1 MGESL
6 PAPAAPEGPPDQAPS
21 AAGAAPVAR
30 VLVCGH
36 CHKGK
41 LDPAGRRPGQEVQC
55 PLCGKASKV
64 TLEMTLGEERILERQ
79 KSREQAKRTFREL
92 SDEEKLEFLAKQSGI
107 VQMYYYLLYQL
118 GPRGMVALYLGLF
131 VLFGGLFITY
141 LITVVGMELRTE
153 KLSVWMVVSWVLGG
167 AFLGLVG
174 WFVHTTV
181 MFYYQKSK
189 AAANAADP
197 RRGAASSRRTTA
209 IRNKPS
215 STRIKPPSTPAR

>member
-1 MGESL
+1 MGENPLS
-6 PAPAAPEGPPDQAPS
+6 PAAPEQPTGQAP
-21 AAGAAPVAR
+21 GAAPVAR
-30 VLVCGH
+30 ALVCGH

-41 LDPAGRRPGQEVQC
+41 LDPAGRRPGEEIRC

-92 SDEEKLEFLAKQSGI
+92 SDEEKLEFLARQSGVI
-107 VQMYYYLLYQL
+107 QMYYYLQYQL
-118 GPRGMVALYLGLF
+118 GPRGMVAIYLGLF
-131 VLFGGLFITY
+131 VLFGGLIITY
-141 LITVVGMELRTE
+141 LLTYGGMELRTE
-153 KLSVWMVVSWVLGG
+153 KLSVGTVLLWVLGG

-189 AAANAADP
+189 AAADAADP
-197 RRGAASSRRTTA
+197 RRGASSSRRTAA

-215 STRIKPPSTPAR
+215 STRLKPPPAARTR